1 MSNMR
6 CNDPDYVLNTIYREV
21 IPISDDEAR
30 RRNVQL
36 VKENVCSELINDMKE
51 LSPLFRELFTK
62 VDYTGSYWDGTRVSE
77 ATEFDINVV
86 LKLPFDEACFM

>member
-51 LSPLFRELFTK
+51 LSPLFRELFMK
-62 VDYTGSYWDGTRVSE
+62 IDYTGSYWDGTRVSE

-86 LKLPFDEACFM
+86 LKLPFDQACFV

>member
-1 MSNMR
+1 MR

-51 LSPLFRELFTK
+51 LSPLFKELFRNI
-62 VDYTGSYWDGTRVSE
+62 DYTGSYWDGTRVSE